1 MEVRESNPK
10 GVRKQYEMDIS
21 GNEELVV
28 TVRKSGQRDIYIRES
43 PGEDA
48 SDLFSLSDKEARVLG
63 TILIGA
69 YLEPLS
75 EGTEGQSRSQN
86 Q

>member
-10 GVRKQYEMDIS
+10 GVRKQYKMDIS
-21 GNEELVV
+21 GDEELVV
-28 TVRKSGQRDIYIRES
+28 TVRKSGQKDVHLRES

-48 SDLFSLSDKEARVLG
+48 SKLFTLSDKEARILG

-69 YLEPLS
+69 YIEPLS
-75 EGTEGQSRSQN
+75 KGTE
-86 Q
+86 

>member
-21 GNEELVV
+21 GDEELVV
-28 TVRKSGQRDIYIRES
+28 TVRKSGQKDVHIRES

-48 SDLFSLSDKEARVLG
+48 SKLFTLSDKEARVLG

-69 YLEPLS
+69 YLEPIS
-75 EGTEGQSRSQN
+75 DRPEE
-86 Q
+86 